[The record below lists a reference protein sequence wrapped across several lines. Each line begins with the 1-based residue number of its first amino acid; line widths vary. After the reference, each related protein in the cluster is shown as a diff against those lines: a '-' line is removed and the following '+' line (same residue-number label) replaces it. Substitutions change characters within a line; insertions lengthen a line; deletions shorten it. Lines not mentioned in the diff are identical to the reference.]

1 MINLNSPAFLSIAT
15 ITVNDPCPNK
25 LNIWI
30 APAKELQIA
39 Y

>member
-15 ITVNDPCPNK
+15 ITENDPGQNK

-30 APAKELQIA
+30 PSSKEPPIA